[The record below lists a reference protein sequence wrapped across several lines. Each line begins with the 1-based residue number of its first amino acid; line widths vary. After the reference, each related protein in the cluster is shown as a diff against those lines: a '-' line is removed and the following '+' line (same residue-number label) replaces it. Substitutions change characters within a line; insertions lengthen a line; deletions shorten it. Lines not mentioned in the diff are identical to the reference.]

1 MVLEGIG
8 ARIRALRRKKGLT
21 LNELASRCQLSA
33 SFLSQVERGM
43 ISPSIVSL
51 YRFPLPHLSGTGDPH
66 LAPFGGA
73 HPPCLPGHPGPKPA
87 PHQARQFGRL
97 IPVSFRRVRGPA
109 A

>member
-51 YRFPLPHLSGTGDPH
+51 YRICQVLEIPISHL
-66 LAPFGGA
+66 LAEPI
-73 HPPCLPGHPGPKPA
+73 PPCLPGHPGPKPA